1 MLLQQFI
8 DFIRSRKSVDL
19 EELAAEFGLRVQVST
34 DPALLRY
41 AEAYMHMPA
50 TEPSQV
56 DRKRI
61 ADLAASLLAS
71 AAERPS
77 DVHGSQHS
85 RPTARL
91 DACAD
96 AVCRT
101 QLTG

>member
-56 DRKRI
+56 DRKG
-61 ADLAASLLAS
+61 LLTLP
-71 AAERPS
+71 RHCWLLQPQGLQMYTGPS
-77 DVHGSQHS
+77 TRAHGPGLMHAQM
-85 RPTARL
+85 R
-91 DACAD
+91 CAG
-96 AVCRT
+96 RN
-101 QLTG
+101 